1 MSKRVE
7 ICCVETRKVIGS
19 VRGLPFW
26 IRGKKMDFSG
36 STKHSGVL
44 TTSVT
49 FSTSVLCLL
58 PRPLGRRE
66 ILIFFIQSRC
76 VGNVREI
83 QNAAMN
89 VGKFGFAFGEIQ
101 TVEDRAPSSQTGRR
115 RQCPIR
121 QNCCDRCPAASYV
134 CILSTRGLTELHTAA
149 DKIQLYRR
157 QFALIQ
163 GQSRAQVQHAI

>member
-36 STKHSGVL
+36 STKHKGVL

-58 PRPLGRRE
+58 PRPRGRRE

-83 QNAAMN
+83 QNAVMN
-89 VGKFGFAFGEIQ
+89 
-101 TVEDRAPSSQTGRR
+101 RAPSSQTGRW

-163 GQSRAQVQHAI
+163 GQSRAQVQHAV